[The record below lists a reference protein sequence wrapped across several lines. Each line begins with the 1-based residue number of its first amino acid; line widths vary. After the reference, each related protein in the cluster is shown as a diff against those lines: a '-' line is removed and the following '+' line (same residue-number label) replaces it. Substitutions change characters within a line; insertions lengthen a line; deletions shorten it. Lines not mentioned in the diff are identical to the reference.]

1 MTSVEYSI
9 LLSQQD
15 EVTEEMARNGHI
27 SAEFF
32 NSMKPPVPY
41 DMYTEIHPDTEEPM
55 KQRGGL
61 ELRRQRCVLLTH
73 PGLETYCADLA
84 KAKEEKLKAIAD
96 SKQKKKVQKERK
108 KAQIAKNKQAI
119 ADARS
124 IQKEGK
130 ETDKAHAVEIHRLK
144 GEAKKTAKQHAAKI
158 KLLNVEAKKAAKIHA
173 KEMKQCVA
181 KLKKATQRI
190 ASLEKK
196 VASMMTKITVLQQV
210 WVETARILS
219 QSPVHI
225 TVISLPSAN
234 YVVCPY
240 IYQCNWQ
247 GHGDSHLLPKTKP
260 CLISGYDE

>member
-96 SKQKKKVQKERK
+96 SKQKKKYRKKERK
-108 KAQIAKNKQAI
+108 P
-119 ADARS
+119 
-124 IQKEGK
+124 
-130 ETDKAHAVEIHRLK
+130 RL
-144 GEAKKTAKQHAAKI
+144 
-158 KLLNVEAKKAAKIHA
+158 
-173 KEMKQCVA
+173 
-181 KLKKATQRI
+181 QRI
-190 ASLEKK
+190 SKPLQMHEAYRRKERRQTKLMPSKYIVLK
-196 VASMMTKITVLQQV
+196 VKRRRQQNSMRQ
-210 WVETARILS
+210 R
-219 QSPVHI
+219 
-225 TVISLPSAN
+225 
-234 YVVCPY
+234 
-240 IYQCNWQ
+240 
-247 GHGDSHLLPKTKP
+247 
-260 CLISGYDE
+260 